1 MIGVLTGKEPPM
13 KDTARRRTKIQETT
27 TEQVMFAAMREARA
41 TLHEAVVAA
50 GMSVFSAM
58 LEEDRSKLCGPRYV
72 HDRDRRASR
81 AGHTEGE
88 MAMGGRRVRVRR
100 PRVRGT
106 DGRELPLAT
115 WERFAESDPLTPRAV
130 EQMVLGV
137 STRNYERSLDSAPS
151 GVRSRGT
158 SKSAVSRRFVG
169 ATREKLAEMMSRDL
183 SALPLCAVMIDGI
196 HVGEYLVLVA
206 IGIDEQGEKHVLALY
221 EGATENATVCT
232 ALLQDLVARGLK
244 TERAM
249 LFVVDGSKALCKAI
263 RSVFGARA
271 LLQRCQVH
279 KRRNVED
286 HLPEDMK
293 KNAGRAMA
301 AAYRC
306 ADAGRARRMLEAL
319 ARQLERKHPAAAASL
334 REGLDETLTVLHF
347 GLPAGLMRTLAT
359 TNPIEFL
366 NSRIR
371 KTTHNVTRW
380 ENGDMVLRW
389 LAQAAHEASKT
400 FRKLRGY
407 KAMPLLAAALRA
419 HDAEIDP
426 KPVDDAERA
435 A

>member
-27 TEQVMFAAMREARA
+27 TEQVMFAAMRDARA

-50 GMSVFSAM
+50 GMTVLSAM
-58 LEEDRSKLCGPRYV
+58 LEEDRTKLCGPRYV
-72 HDRDRRASR
+72 HDRDRSALR
-81 AGHTEGE
+81 AGYTDGE
-88 MAMGGRRVRVRR
+88 LAMGGRRVRVRR
-100 PRVRGT
+100 PRVRGA
-106 DGRELPLAT
+106 DGGELQLET
-115 WERFAESDPLTPRAV
+115 WERFSEADPLTPRAV

-137 STRNYERSLDSAPS
+137 STRNYERSLDSMPAAS
-151 GVRSRGT
+151 RSRGT

-183 SALPLCAVMIDGI
+183 STLPICTVMIDGI
-196 HVGEYLVLVA
+196 HVGEHLVLIA
-206 IGIDEQGEKHVLALY
+206 LGIDEHGEKHVLAVY

-244 TERAM
+244 ADRTM
-249 LFVVDGSKALCKAI
+249 LFVIDGSKALCKAI

-286 HLPEDMK
+286 HLPEDAK
-293 KNAGRAMA
+293 KNVGRAMA
-301 AAYRC
+301 AAYGC
-306 ADAGRARRMLEAL
+306 SDPARARRMLEAL

-334 REGLDETLTVLHF
+334 REGLDETLTVLRF
-347 GLPAGLMRTLAT
+347 DLPDGLTRTLAT

-366 NSRIR
+366 NGRIR

-380 ENGDMVLRW
+380 ESGEMVLRW

-407 KAMPLLAAALRA
+407 KAMPKLVAALRA
-419 HDAEIDP
+419 HDATIDP
-426 KPVDDAERA
+426 TAIDDSKRA